1 MQKGTCKRVKG
12 KKGIVVCRLA
22 NGKVRFKKASASM
35 AGLGK
40 AKSKATGARHCTRK
54 GRNKDGKVVCRAYSS
69 GARRKSSSRR
79 RAR

>member
-54 GRNKDGKVVCRAYSS
+54 SSEANSGRKPGIRASSS
-69 GARRKSSSRR
+69 GFGLR
-79 RAR
+79 